1 MDKFLSSI
9 WGIIM
14 NYFKEKCL
22 VLEWFYQWIDQDQSY
37 ENAFSKVI
45 YDLDNQD
52 EIDNIIYPIVMAQRI
67 ARNYKPISNQ
77 TISCIKKA
85 INEFD
90 SISKSKFNFSAE
102 DYNAFASDVDE
113 AKLLIDYLNNKSNI

>member
-1 MDKFLSSI
+1 
-9 WGIIM
+9 M
-14 NYFKEKCL
+14 NYLKKKCL
-22 VLEWFYQWIDQDQSY
+22 VLEWFYHWIDQDQSY

-45 YDLDNQD
+45 YNLDNQD

-67 ARNYKPISNQ
+67 AHNYKPISNQ
-77 TISCIKKA
+77 TISCIKKV

-113 AKLLIDYLNNKSNI
+113 ARLLIDYLNNKSNI

>member
-1 MDKFLSSI
+1 
-9 WGIIM
+9 M
-14 NYFKEKCL
+14 NYFKKKCL
-22 VLEWFYQWIDQDQSY
+22 VLEWFYHWIDQDQSY

-90 SISKSKFNFSAE
+90 NISKSKFNFSAE
-102 DYNAFASDVDE
+102 DYNVFASDVDE
-113 AKLLIDYLNNKSNI
+113 ARLLIDYLNNKSNI